1 MTPQTAPGGCLP
13 LKLEAVI
20 KLQSKRYRIPNLLVE
35 GGLSHERPSEAWAP
49 PPNTLIKFN
58 VKFYRTIEA
67 QNKTSNKAKTNNS

>member
-1 MTPQTAPGGCLP
+1 
-13 LKLEAVI
+13 
-20 KLQSKRYRIPNLLVE
+20 LLVE